1 MTKPKKV
8 CGFCKEALNE
18 SHGNRRYH
26 PDCTYALK
34 KQRSINQYAKQN
46 LQLDPLWSN
55 EKILRELYHSFGE
68 QYELTPDF
76 LKKKALTLK
85 SAKANYKLKGL
96 LNFSCIN
103 MVFLSHKT
111 KRSFYGSNKCSV
123 RF

>member
-76 LKKKALTLK
+76 LKEKGFDFKKCK
-85 SAKANYKLKGL
+85 SKLQTEGVIKFFMHQFGFSITQNKKIL
-96 LNFSCIN
+96 LW
-103 MVFLSHKT
+103 KQ
-111 KRSFYGSNKCSV
+111 
-123 RF
+123 